1 MPELLPLRI
10 GHCRGP
16 EALTRR
22 GGRWRIATFP
32 AGAGLIRHWQGDVLF
47 DSGYGAAFWRATRS
61 LPERLYRWT
70 TPATLR
76 VDERL
81 PEQLGRLNARPALVV
96 LSHLHADHVSG
107 LFDIPEVP
115 VLTSR
120 AAFDALAQGGRIAT
134 LKSGMPD
141 PLRRRLRALN
151 PRFVEDCP
159 QVAPP
164 PGFAGFGP
172 IHDVLNDGQM
182 LAVPLPG
189 HGAGQFGLFLP
200 ETPKGPQF
208 LIADAAWSR
217 AALRDDA
224 PPPDA
229 TLKRLGD
236 RAAYLQTFA
245 RLRRLMAERPEITLW
260 PSHCA
265 EAFPAARQDMA
276 PASTPQFPDS
286 HAPGNGPRGDM
297 QRQTDWRPV
306 ASSAPVLCQYAVP
319 GTRTSGDGFDQ
330 SPPNG
335 VVLDDAATGG
345 APLRGAPAWPHLD
358 QSRAV
363 TGSAPPD
370 VPATSALKVMP

>member
-245 RLRRLMAERPEITLW
+245 RLRRLMADRPDITLW
-260 PSHCA
+260 PSHCD
-265 EAFPAARQDMA
+265 EAFPARDPARAVEPAPLSQPPHSQTAGSGPVGNMRQQAGWPSAA
-276 PASTPQFPDS
+276 PA
-286 HAPGNGPRGDM
+286 
-297 QRQTDWRPV
+297 
-306 ASSAPVLCQYAVP
+306 APVLSQFPV
-319 GTRTSGDGFDQ
+319 THSTVSRFDVHPF
-330 SPPNG
+330 PPIG
-335 VVLDDAATGG
+335 AVLD
-345 APLRGAPAWPHLD
+345 GAPAQGAPAFPHRGDSGRDPAALAAAFETLS
-358 QSRAV
+358 SR
-363 TGSAPPD
+363 
-370 VPATSALKVMP
+370 